1 MSVLTPVM
9 DALNASLAIITV
21 RNCKRRRRTRIRKNE
36 NKSLAIPGQMNEFG
50 QESASLINLKAQM
63 QAVLRASAIRS
74 DQQQQQQQQGSN
86 KKMMTLPETNYDL
99 HISPLTIQVCH
110 F

>member
-1 MSVLTPVM
+1 
-9 DALNASLAIITV
+9 
-21 RNCKRRRRTRIRKNE
+21 
-36 NKSLAIPGQMNEFG
+36 MNEFG
-50 QESASLINLKAQM
+50 QESASLMNLKAQM